1 MSRLATIIVCLLL
14 SLLIAYFLLWPE
26 ISKYSDFSLKIKAKD
41 IELKDQEKHFSQ
53 LRDQDEQLKGYQE
66 EIDKVDFALPNYP
79 SLPSV
84 LEFLVQAGSQ
94 NGIIINKIIS
104 TSVTA
109 LSKQTK
115 NSSTQPDSGLGMLGN
130 LKEISI
136 EFEVSGDYNSLKS
149 FLLTLEKNA
158 RLIEVQSI
166 SLTSKQNTKET
177 LPSFILKIKTY
188 SF

>member
-1 MSRLATIIVCLLL
+1 MSRLATIIICFLL
-14 SLLIAYFLLWPE
+14 SSIIAFFLLWPE
-26 ISKYSDFSLKIKAKD
+26 ISKYSDFSLKIRAKD
-41 IELKDQEKHFSQ
+41 IELKNQEKYFSQ
-53 LRDQDEQLKGYQE
+53 VRDKAEKLKGYQE
-66 EIDKVDFALPNYP
+66 ELAKVDSALPNYP
-79 SLPSV
+79 SLPAV
-84 LEFLVQAGSQ
+84 LEFLVQVGSQ

-109 LSKQTK
+109 SSKQTK
-115 NSSTQPDSGLGMLGN
+115 SSSTQPEPGIGIPGN

-149 FLLTLEKNA
+149 FLSTLEKNA
-158 RLIEVQSI
+158 RLIEVESI

-177 LPSFILKIKTY
+177 LPSFILKIKTH